1 MIPAVARFRHRKSSE
16 PVWQDLRLIADRDL
30 GGVLDVGTLNID
42 SDEAWRVTLLDK
54 QKRQSGHAGTILRVS
69 DHLKSAVAGTWTWV
83 LLAPVLLLGASLV
96 GCSTGESAGGRADK
110 ALDQAIEEL
119 VNAPSGPPGVVVVV
133 QRGSTPSVH
142 VGGVSDVASGR
153 KPTAD
158 DYMRIAS
165 VSKAFSGGVALSLVD
180 HGTMSLDDTVGK
192 RLPDAPDQFK
202 PVTLRELLNHTS
214 GIPDFINAKGFS
226 DALSASLDKAPAPR
240 QLIDYVR
247 AEPLSFAPG
256 SRYEYSNSD
265 NIFVGLM
272 VEAATSKSY
281 VGELQSHVLGPLG
294 LRHTSLPSGT
304 ELPEPLFHGYDVNPP
319 MPPEDVSNLLAGGW
333 AWASGGIVST
343 PRDLNSF
350 IRGYVGSKLFNSNVA
365 QDQRHFVVAG
375 GSEPT
380 GPGDNSAGLALFRYD
395 TACGTVY
402 GHTGN
407 IPGYTQFAA
416 ASADGHRSVTVAM
429 SLQRTQTSEDA
440 GAGVYAALQQVWQ
453 KAICAALAA
462 D

>member
-1 MIPAVARFRHRKSSE
+1 MSAVAR
-16 PVWQDLRLIADRDL
+16 
-30 GGVLDVGTLNID
+30 
-42 SDEAWRVTLLDK
+42 
-54 QKRQSGHAGTILRVS
+54 
-69 DHLKSAVAGTWTWV
+69 TWKWV

-133 QRGSTPSVH
+133 QRGSTPSLH
-142 VGGVSDVASGR
+142 VGGVSDVGSGR

-202 PVTLRELLNHTS
+202 PVTLRELLSHTS

-247 AEPLSFAPG
+247 AERLSFAPG

-272 VEAATSKSY
+272 VEAATGRSY
-281 VGELQSHVLGPLG
+281 VRELQYQVLGPLG

-304 ELPEPLFHGYDVNPP
+304 ELPEPLFHGYDVDPP

-365 QDQRHFVVAG
+365 QEQRHFVVAG

-440 GAGVYAALQQVWQ
+440 GAGVYTALQHVWQ

>member
-1 MIPAVARFRHRKSSE
+1 V
-16 PVWQDLRLIADRDL
+16 V
-30 GGVLDVGTLNID
+30 
-42 SDEAWRVTLLDK
+42 
-54 QKRQSGHAGTILRVS
+54 
-69 DHLKSAVAGTWTWV
+69 
-83 LLAPVLLLGASLV
+83 LLGASV
-96 GCSTGESAGGRADK
+96 VACSTDGSAGGQSGK

-142 VGGVSDVASGR
+142 VGGVSDVGTGR
-153 KPTAD
+153 KPSAD

-180 HGTMSLDDTVGK
+180 RRTMSLDDTVGK

-202 PVTLRELLNHTS
+202 PVTLRQLLNHTS

-240 QLIDYVR
+240 QLIEYVR
-247 AEPLSFAPG
+247 TEPLAFAPG

-265 NIFVGLM
+265 NIFVALM
-272 VEAATSKSY
+272 VEAATGKSY
-281 VGELQSHVLGPLG
+281 VDELRSQVLGPLG
-294 LRHTSLPSGT
+294 LSHTSLPSGT

-350 IRGYVGSKLFNSNVA
+350 IRGYVGSKLFSSKVA
-365 QDQRHFVVAG
+365 QEQRHFIVAG

-395 TACGTVY
+395 TLCGTVY

-407 IPGYTQFAA
+407 TPGYTQFAA
-416 ASADGHRSVTVAM
+416 ASPDGHRSVTVAM
-429 SLQRTQTSEDA
+429 SLQRTQTSQDA
-440 GAGVYAALQQVWQ
+440 GAGVYAALQRVWQ
-453 KAICAALAA
+453 KAVCAALAK

>member
-1 MIPAVARFRHRKSSE
+1 
-16 PVWQDLRLIADRDL
+16 
-30 GGVLDVGTLNID
+30 
-42 SDEAWRVTLLDK
+42 
-54 QKRQSGHAGTILRVS
+54 
-69 DHLKSAVAGTWTWV
+69 
-83 LLAPVLLLGASLV
+83 
-96 GCSTGESAGGRADK
+96 
-110 ALDQAIEEL
+110 
-119 VNAPSGPPGVVVVV
+119 
-133 QRGSTPSVH
+133 
-142 VGGVSDVASGR
+142 
-153 KPTAD
+153 
-158 DYMRIAS
+158 MRIAS
-165 VSKAFSGGVALSLVD
+165 VSKALSGGVALSLVD

-192 RLPDAPDQFK
+192 RLPYAPDQFK
-202 PVTLRELLNHTS
+202 PITLRELLNHTS
-214 GIPDFINAKGFS
+214 GIPDFIDAKGFS
-226 DALSASLDKAPAPR
+226 DALSASSDKAPPPR

-247 AEPLSFAPG
+247 AEPLTFAPG

-272 VEAATSKSY
+272 VEAATGKPY
-281 VGELQSHVLGPLG
+281 VDEVQSQVLGPLG
-294 LRHTSLPSGT
+294 LKHTSLPSGT

-350 IRGYVGSKLFNSNVA
+350 IRGYVGGKLFSSKVA
-365 QDQRHFVVAG
+365 QTQRQFIVAG

-407 IPGYTQFAA
+407 TPGYTQFAA
-416 ASADGHRSVTVAM
+416 ASPDGHRSVTVAM
-429 SLQRTQTSEDA
+429 SLQRTQTSQDA
-440 GAGVYAALQQVWQ
+440 GAGVYAALQRVWQ

-462 D
+462 N

>member
-1 MIPAVARFRHRKSSE
+1 MISGCEPLGLQIVHGASSRLTSRCRIEVRRFRR
-16 PVWQDLRLIADRDL
+16 RLGQYD
-30 GGVLDVGTLNID
+30 
-42 SDEAWRVTLLDK
+42 
-54 QKRQSGHAGTILRVS
+54 LRVS
-69 DHLKSAVAGTWTWV
+69 DHLKSAVAGMRKWV
-83 LLAPVLLLGASLV
+83 LLAPLLLLGASLV
-96 GCSTGESAGGRADK
+96 GCSTGESAGGQADK

-119 VNAPSGPPGVVVVV
+119 VNAPSGPPGVVVLV

-142 VGGVSDVASGR
+142 VGGVADVGTGR
-153 KPTAD
+153 EPTAD
-158 DYMRIAS
+158 DSMRIAS

-180 HGTMSLDDTVGK
+180 RGAMSLNDTVGK

-247 AEPLSFAPG
+247 AEPLAFAPA

-272 VEAATSKSY
+272 VEAATGKSY
-281 VGELQSHVLGPLG
+281 VDELQSQVLGPLG

-304 ELPEPLFHGYDVNPP
+304 GLPAPLFHGYDVDPP

-350 IRGYVGSKLFNSNVA
+350 IRGHVGSKLFSHNVA
-365 QDQRHFVVAG
+365 QKQRHFIVAG
-375 GSEPT
+375 GSDPT
-380 GPGDNSAGLALFRYD
+380 GPGGNSAGLALFRYE
-395 TACGTVY
+395 TSCGTVY

-407 IPGYTQFAA
+407 TPGYTQFAA
-416 ASADGHRSVTVAM
+416 ASPDGHRSVTVAM
-429 SLQRTQTSEDA
+429 SLQRTQTSQDA
-440 GAGVYAALQQVWQ
+440 GAGVYAALQRVWL
-453 KAICAALAA
+453 KAVCAALAA
-462 D
+462 H